1 MSFLKL
7 STLTAAI
14 ILVSQA
20 HASDITNKELVTA
33 CSKKTTVYGLDDN
46 KALVKAGEKLD
57 GFCAGYLQATLNAL
71 TNTATCKPQGD
82 DTDFLLSTYNQY
94 MKDKGIP
101 ESANA
106 SKTLTQAFRRIAQC
120 K

>member
-1 MSFLKL
+1 MYVRLALILAVLAQSPCA
-7 STLTAAI
+7 TADP
-14 ILVSQA
+14 S
-20 HASDITNKELVTA
+20 NKDLMKA
-33 CSKKTTVYGLDDN
+33 CAKKTIVMGREDG
-46 KALVKAGEKLD
+46 KLVKAGERVD

-82 DTDFLLSTYNQY
+82 DADFLLSIYTQY
-94 MKDKGIP
+94 MKDKTIP